1 MLSHAMPGIEA
12 NAKDQLLLHQLMAGL
27 PTSITKQLRAS
38 GEIKNFNDTVQRAR
52 LLLSIEEQHSV
63 VAVGSSGQGVQELE
77 QRLGAQIE
85 ALSEQVAALA
95 RPTGVKKCFYC
106 KEAGHLQ
113 RNCPKRRQ
121 PEQRKCYRCGKLGH
135 LAKDCELHQEN
146 FNGVPA
152 NGRGNRLATI
162 SDEWC
167 GVSTKVMLDSGSS
180 VSLVK
185 EELIRGAKN
194 GLVQRSNGKSV
205 HLVTASG
212 EELSVLGFVKAAVCI
227 PGITSSVTHDFLV
240 VKDLVS
246 PCILGA
252 DFLHAQKL
260 MLDFGQCPV
269 RVCRQG
275 SVPQR
280 SVQSVPDSAC
290 TAAVNLNNK
299 QGMDYDGGHVLQ
311 GEIDQEKCAVPCFR
325 NTDKIDFPTCP
336 DGSFVD
342 LLQSFKDL
350 FKSTPG
356 KTTLTHHL
364 IPTTGSP
371 LKVPPRRVPAEY
383 RAEVEAVY
391 VKKKT
396 GEIRLCVDYRAL
408 NKQTTKDAYPLPLP
422 DEVQDRLCGC
432 TIFSTLDLRSGYWQ
446 VPIAPSDVEKT
457 AFCPG
462 PGLGL
467 FHFKRMPFGLTG
479 APGSFQRLMDKV
491 LRGLNFVTTYLD
503 DVLVHSKS
511 KDEHIKHLN
520 VVFSRLKNA
529 GLTLRGS
536 KCHIG
541 HDKVYYLGH
550 VFSEQGMRPDEG
562 KVRVVKEWPTPKN
575 PSEVRQ
581 FLGLASYYRRYI
593 QSFATIAASLH
604 ELTQKDVS
612 FRWTSECDH
621 AFNLLKEKLTQA
633 PILVYPQFGSEATP
647 FILETDASD
656 VGIAAVLQQDGHVI
670 AYASRALSKS
680 EKNYSVIQKE
690 CLAIVY
696 GTKQFRHYLLGRSFT
711 VLTDHAPLQGFQLKR
726 WKGFYVGPCDDVI
739 EVPLIPETLRKQ
751 ALQSCHDVP
760 SAGHQGAEK
769 TLARTAV
776 HSSTGVSPFMLMF
789 GRPPKIPPVID
800 KAIAFDTGTYFHQLR
815 VKFSELQDFVHEKLK
830 NEAFHQQEAYDKTYK
845 ARGRKFK
852 IGEAVW
858 LSIPTAG

>member
-1 MLSHAMPGIEA
+1 M
-12 NAKDQLLLHQLMAGL
+12 
-27 PTSITKQLRAS
+27 
-38 GEIKNFNDTVQRAR
+38 
-52 LLLSIEEQHSV
+52 
-63 VAVGSSGQGVQELE
+63 
-77 QRLGAQIE
+77 
-85 ALSEQVAALA
+85 
-95 RPTGVKKCFYC
+95 
-106 KEAGHLQ
+106 
-113 RNCPKRRQ
+113 
-121 PEQRKCYRCGKLGH
+121 
-135 LAKDCELHQEN
+135 
-146 FNGVPA
+146 
-152 NGRGNRLATI
+152 
-162 SDEWC
+162 
-167 GVSTKVMLDSGSS
+167 
-180 VSLVK
+180 
-185 EELIRGAKN
+185 
-194 GLVQRSNGKSV
+194 
-205 HLVTASG
+205 
-212 EELSVLGFVKAAVCI
+212 
-227 PGITSSVTHDFLV
+227 
-240 VKDLVS
+240 S
-246 PCILGA
+246 PCILGV

-290 TAAVNLNNK
+290 TSAVNLNNQ
-299 QGMDYDGGHVLQ
+299 QGMDSDGGHVLQ
-311 GEIDQEKCAVPCFR
+311 GEEECAVPCFR

-336 DGSFVD
+336 DGFFVD

-383 RAEVEAVY
+383 RAEVEGLLKEMLQEGIIEESSSPWMAPAVY
-391 VKKKT
+391 VKNA

-503 DVLVHSKS
+503 DVLVHSKT

-711 VLTDHAPLQGFQLKR
+711 VLTDHAPLQWLSAQKMEGLLCWWALALQEYDFVVQYRKGSQNSNADALSRLPSCTVSATTAVVGVWEDRAALRLAQEQDPVLRKVIEALKTSRSKPSSWSEQPLRRYAQLWQQLVVTAVDGIACR
-726 WKGFYVGPCDDVI
+726 RYSPGPCDDVI

-769 TLARTAV
+769 TLARLRQEVFWVNMARDVEEYCRNCVVCQRTK
-776 HSSTGVSPFMLMF
+776 LL
-789 GRPPKIPPVID
+789 IPVRAPMQNVP
-800 KAIAFDTGTYFHQLR
+800 
-815 VKFSELQDFVHEKLK
+815 
-830 NEAFHQQEAYDKTYK
+830 N
-845 ARGRKFK
+845 RKDLADDCC
-852 IGEAVW
+852 GC
-858 LSIPTAG
+858 T